1 MVNFPFDDIEFTAEP
16 ARPERVEVPEGVHE
30 FRIEQVLEDDQ
41 RLEVRLVHDDRRYGW
56 VFCKLPKD
64 KGWAKRLV
72 GQLAGALAI
81 GPDDWAS
88 SEAGDLVGRRV
99 RADIVHRQGDRLWV
113 NVDKFLPIEQL
124 ADEAAVVAKRPAR
137 TPAAK
142 VKAASPAIGSDDI
155 PFALLLA
162 VIASLIGGVA

>member
-1 MVNFPFDDIEFTAEP
+1 MVDFPFDDVEFTTEP
-16 ARPERVEVPEGVHE
+16 ARPERVEVPEGTHE
-30 FRIEQVLEDDQ
+30 FRIEQVLEDAQ
-41 RLEVRLVHDDRRYGW
+41 RLEVRLVHDDRQYGW

-64 KGWAKRLV
+64 KGWARKLV

-81 GPDDWAS
+81 SPDEWAS

-99 RADIVHRQGDRLWV
+99 RAEIVHRQTDRLWV
-113 NVDKFLPIEQL
+113 NVVKFLPIEQL
-124 ADEAAVVAKRPAR
+124 AEEAAVVSKRPAR

-155 PFALLLA
+155 PF
-162 VIASLIGGVA
+162 

>member
-1 MVNFPFDDIEFTAEP
+1 MVDFPFDDVEFTTEP
-16 ARPERVEVPEGVHE
+16 ARPERVEVPEGIHE
-30 FRIEQVLEDDQ
+30 FRIEQVLEDAQ
-41 RLEVRLVHDDRRYGW
+41 RLEVRLMHDDRQYGW

-81 GPDDWAS
+81 SPDEWAS

-99 RADIVHRQGDRLWV
+99 RAEIVHRQTDRLWV
-113 NVDKFLPIEQL
+113 NVVKFLPIEQL

-142 VKAASPAIGSDDI
+142 VKASAPAIGSDDV
-155 PFALLLA
+155 PF
-162 VIASLIGGVA
+162 

>member
-1 MVNFPFDDIEFTAEP
+1 MVDFPFDDVEFTTEP
-16 ARPERVEVPEGVHE
+16 ARPERVEVPEGTHE
-30 FRIEQVLEDDQ
+30 FRIEQVLEDAQ
-41 RLEVRLVHDDRRYGW
+41 RLEVRLVHDDRQYGW

-64 KGWAKRLV
+64 KGWAKKLV

-81 GPDDWAS
+81 SPDEWAS

-99 RADIVHRQGDRLWV
+99 RAEIVHRQTDRLWV
-113 NVDKFLPIEQL
+113 NVVKFLPIEPL
-124 ADEAAVVAKRPAR
+124 ADEAAVVATRPAR

-155 PFALLLA
+155 PL
-162 VIASLIGGVA
+162 

>member
-1 MVNFPFDDIEFTAEP
+1 MVDFPFDDVEFTTEA
-16 ARPERVEVPEGVHE
+16 ARPERVEVPEGTHE
-30 FRIEQVLEDDQ
+30 FRIEQVLEDAQ
-41 RLEVRLVHDDRRYGW
+41 RLEVRLVHDDRQYGW

-64 KGWAKRLV
+64 KGWAKKLV

-81 GPDDWAS
+81 SPDEWAS

-99 RADIVHRQGDRLWV
+99 RAEIVHRQTDRLWV
-113 NVDKFLPIEQL
+113 NVVKFLPIEQL
-124 ADEAAVVAKRPAR
+124 AEEAAVVAKRPAR

-155 PFALLLA
+155 PF
-162 VIASLIGGVA
+162 

>member
-1 MVNFPFDDIEFTAEP
+1 
-16 ARPERVEVPEGVHE
+16 VPEGIHE
-30 FRIEQVLEDDQ
+30 FGIQQVLEDAQ

-64 KGWAKRLV
+64 KGWAKKLV

-81 GPDDWAS
+81 GADEWAS

-99 RADIVHRQGDRLWV
+99 RAEIVHRQGDRLWV
-113 NVDKFLPIEQL
+113 NVVKFLPIEQL

-155 PFALLLA
+155 PF
-162 VIASLIGGVA
+162 